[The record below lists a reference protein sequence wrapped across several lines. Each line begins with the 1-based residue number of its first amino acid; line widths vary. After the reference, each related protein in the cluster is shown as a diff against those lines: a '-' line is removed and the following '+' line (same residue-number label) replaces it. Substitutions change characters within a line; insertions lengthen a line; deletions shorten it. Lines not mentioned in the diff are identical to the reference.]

1 MLPAPLRKAG
11 YAVVAAYGLFAA
23 LAPRF
28 ASSLGVRM
36 GMLGFENTAELEAE
50 DWYLRAVRATG
61 VGMLA
66 AGGVGLLLEDR
77 ASEDGAGADLEG
89 DAATDD
95 GMDADDD
102 TAVNDDSP
110 VDVDI
115 DV

>member
-11 YAVVAAYGLFAA
+11 YAFVAAYGLFAA
-23 LAPRF
+23 LAPRL

-36 GMLGFENTAELEAE
+36 GLLGFDNTAELEAE
-50 DWYLRAVRATG
+50 DWYVRAVRAAG

-77 ASEDGAGADLEG
+77 AGGG
-89 DAATDD
+89 DDEPEFDATTDD
-95 GMDADDD
+95 EETAEPDDD
-102 TAVNDDSP
+102 SA

>member
-11 YAVVAAYGLFAA
+11 YAFVALYGLFAA
-23 LAPRF
+23 LAPRL

-36 GMLGFENTAELEAE
+36 GLLGFDNTSELEAE
-50 DWYLRAVRATG
+50 DWYVRAVRSAG

-77 ASEDGAGADLEG
+77 AGENGDEPEA

-95 GMDADDD
+95 PDEADADDD
-102 TAVNDDSP
+102 SP
-110 VDVDI
+110 VEVDI
-115 DV
+115 DA